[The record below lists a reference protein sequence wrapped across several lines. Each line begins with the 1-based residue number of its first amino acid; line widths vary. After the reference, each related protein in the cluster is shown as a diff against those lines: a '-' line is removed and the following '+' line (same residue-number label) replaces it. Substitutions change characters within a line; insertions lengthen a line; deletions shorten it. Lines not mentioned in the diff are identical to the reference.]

1 MVLKRT
7 GDGWSEDEKASAQE
21 VVARKFH
28 RELPKSLFL
37 TMSDVRPLGVA
48 ITTYHHPVTICVSA
62 QRDEAPGQCEPR
74 EACYAGTPKKWL

>member
-48 ITTYHHPVTICVSA
+48 ITTYHHPWHWGSILMWVVGMRWLQARNKT
-62 QRDEAPGQCEPR
+62 PR
-74 EACYAGTPKKWL
+74 